1 MARSDPD
8 ANRLTRPPDPLD
20 PPSEPVMS
28 QSVCCE
34 CPAACRNPLYEELDA
49 FIAGQPRQRDAL
61 IPILHKAQELFG
73 FLPVEV
79 QEHVARAIDL
89 PASEVLGVVTFYSY
103 FTMQPRGRHTINV
116 CLGTACYVRGARKV
130 MDALQKL
137 INVKMGETTPD
148 RRFSLTS
155 QRCFGACGLAPVIMV
170 NKDVH
175 GRVNA
180 ARLVEILDQYE

>member
-1 MARSDPD
+1 
-8 ANRLTRPPDPLD
+8 
-20 PPSEPVMS
+20 MS
-28 QSVCCE
+28 QPACCE
-34 CPAACRNPLYEELDA
+34 CATSCRNPLYEELDA
-49 FIAGQPRQRDAL
+49 FIAEQPPRRDSL

-116 CLGTACYVRGARKV
+116 CLGTACYVRGAKKV
-130 MDALQKL
+130 MEALESAL
-137 INVKMGETTPD
+137 GVKMGETTPD

-155 QRCFGACGLAPVIMV
+155 QRCFGACGLAPVVMI

-180 ARLVEILDQYE
+180 SRLSEILGQYE